1 MWFTALKVPKFGVF
15 SGLYFPLFGM
25 STGKDGIA
33 KPPYWD
39 TFHVVF
45 VQSQDTVILISF
57 IFKSVC
63 VI

>member
-1 MWFTALKVPKFGVF
+1 MPKFGVF
-15 SGLYFPLFGM
+15 SGLYFPLFGLN
-25 STGKDGIA
+25 TGKDGIA

-39 TFHVVF
+39 TFHAVF

-57 IFKSVC
+57 IFKSGC

>member
-1 MWFTALKVPKFGVF
+1 MPKFGVS
-15 SGLYFPLFGM
+15 SGLYFPLFRL
-25 STGKDGIA
+25 STGKDGPE

-39 TFHVVF
+39 TFHAVF

-57 IFKSVC
+57 IFKSGC